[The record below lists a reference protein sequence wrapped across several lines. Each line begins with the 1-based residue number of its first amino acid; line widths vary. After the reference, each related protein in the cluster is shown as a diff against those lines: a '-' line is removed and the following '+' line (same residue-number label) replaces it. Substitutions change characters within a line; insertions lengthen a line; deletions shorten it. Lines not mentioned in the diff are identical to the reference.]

1 MQSAFLYCD
10 ASHNLPLPTTVPPL
24 SMDVTGAEEAVLEGE
39 TVTLLCEVRGARPP
53 ATITWMNGTVPVE
66 EAPTVV
72 NVQVRVDWL

>member
-1 MQSAFLYCD
+1 
-10 ASHNLPLPTTVPPL
+10 
-24 SMDVTGAEEAVLEGE
+24 MDVTGAEEAVLEGE